1 MLKLGPEKSLSKS
14 YPALFVGGAQAA
26 SMAKIGSFRWPP
38 ADAKLAVLRNY
49 LFRTLILWI
58 SMAANSLT
66 NKIALI
72 TGGGSG
78 IGLGCAVALAKEGC
92 RVVIAG
98 RREDVLKQAAATWT
112 GQPEILFRACD
123 VGERA
128 DVNKLFAWANEK
140 LGRIDILVNA
150 AGVNLKNRLMSN
162 MDPPDWDR
170 VMTINASGVYNAM
183 YAVLPQMRER
193 KDGVIINISSISGK
207 RAAALGGV
215 AYNASKF
222 AVAALSTSVAN
233 EEAPNNIRITTIFPG
248 EVDTPILEHR
258 PQPVSAERRA
268 KMLRPEDVADIV
280 VAVARLP
287 ARAHVPELI
296 IKPTGQE
303 YV

>member
-1 MLKLGPEKSLSKS
+1 MTSISLAGKT
-14 YPALFVGGAQAA
+14 ALV
-26 SMAKIGSFRWPP
+26 
-38 ADAKLAVLRNY
+38 
-49 LFRTLILWI
+49 
-58 SMAANSLT
+58 
-66 NKIALI
+66 

-78 IGLGCAVALAKEGC
+78 IGLGTAVALAREGC
-92 RVVIAG
+92 RVAIAG
-98 RREDVLKQAAATWT
+98 RRLEVLREAAAGWK
-112 GQPEILFRACD
+112 GEPPILVHACD
-123 VGERA
+123 VADRA
-128 DVNKLFAWANEK
+128 DVEKLFGWANQQ
-140 LGRIDILVNA
+140 LGQIDILVNA

-162 MDPPDWDR
+162 MTPPDWDR
-170 VMTINASGVYNAM
+170 VLAINASGVYHAM

-193 KDGVIINISSISGK
+193 KDGLIVNISSMSGK

-268 KMLRPEDVADIV
+268 KMLLPEDVADLV
-280 VAVARLP
+280 VAIAKLP
-287 ARAHVPELI
+287 PRAHVPELI
-296 IKPTGQE
+296 IKPTVQE

>member
-1 MLKLGPEKSLSKS
+1 MTAISLSGK
-14 YPALFVGGAQAA
+14 
-26 SMAKIGSFRWPP
+26 
-38 ADAKLAVLRNY
+38 
-49 LFRTLILWI
+49 T
-58 SMAANSLT
+58 
-66 NKIALI
+66 ALI

-78 IGLGCAVALAKEGC
+78 IGLGTALALAREGC
-92 RVVIAG
+92 RVAIAG
-98 RREDVLKQAAATWT
+98 RRLEVLQQGAGTWT
-112 GQPEILFRACD
+112 GQPQILYHACD
-123 VGERA
+123 VGDRA
-128 DVNKLFAWANEK
+128 DVEKLFAWANQQ

-162 MDPPDWDR
+162 MTPPDWDR
-170 VMTINASGVYNAM
+170 VLTINATGVYNAM

-193 KDGVIINISSISGK
+193 RDGLIINISSISGK
-207 RAAALGGV
+207 RAAAIGGV

-233 EEAPNNIRITTIFPG
+233 EEAANNIRVTTIFPG

-268 KMLRPEDVADIV
+268 KMLLPEDVADLV
-280 VAVARLP
+280 VALARLP

-303 YV
+303 YC